1 MSWNDIPTCKSAGLD
16 IEYLMLRGI
25 FMTPGA
31 SKDQV
36 DYYIGLFQKVRETEE
51 WKKLMADGAFNQKFM
66 TGADYVKWVATEE
79 KRHEELMKEAGW
91 LTK

>member
-25 FMTPGA
+25 FMTPAA

-36 DYYIGLFQKVRETEE
+36 DYYVDLFQKVRATDE
-51 WKKLMADGAFNQKFM
+51 WKKLMNDGAFNQKFM
-66 TGADYVKWVATEE
+66 TGADYTKWVATEE
-79 KRHEELMKEAGW
+79 KRHEELMKAAGW
-91 LTK
+91 LSK